1 MNRKQFIILLVVVAV
16 IGAAG
21 LMVHQ
26 RNQQSWQNAGDT
38 IGQKLLPNLAIN
50 DIAQIHIQSG
60 TNALNLIKQN
70 NRWQVKERDGYPA
83 DFSRISE
90 LMLKLADLKVVQSEQ
105 IGPSQLGRFELL
117 SPGSGTN
124 AGTLVEFKDKTGKTL
139 NTLLLG
145 KKQLQKAPAN
155 SQFGGMGGE
164 GWPDGRYVM
173 VGTGT
178 KSVDVISDPLEA
190 VEPQPAQ
197 WLNKE
202 FLSIQNPR
210 TISLQFP
217 EATNSWKLTRASET
231 NAWQLA
237 DARPDEK
244 LDSTK
249 VSSVTSP
256 FSSVSFSDVMPRRP
270 DVATNRTTLSVETFD
285 GFTYVAKIGQK
296 RNDDYPVT
304 FAISATLPAERLAA
318 KDEKPD
324 EKAGLDKTFADTKT
338 RLTEKFAK
346 ETTFTNWVYELPA
359 YSVDQILKTRS
370 QLLEEPKKEE
380 STQPAGSEP
389 GK

>member
-60 TNALNLIKQN
+60 TNTLNLAKPDDH
-70 NRWQVKERDGYPA
+70 WKVSERGNYPA
-83 DFSRISE
+83 DFSKISD
-90 LMLKLADLKVVQSEQ
+90 LLLKLADLKVVQSEQ

-117 SPGSGTN
+117 SPDSGTN
-124 AGTLVEFKDKTGKTL
+124 SGTLVEFKDKSGKTL

-145 KKQLQKAPAN
+145 KKHLQKPPAN

-173 VGTGT
+173 VGTGA

-202 FLSIQNPR
+202 FLSIQKPR
-210 TISLQFP
+210 TIAVQFP
-217 EATNSWKLTRASET
+217 EATNSWKLTRDSET
-231 NAWQLA
+231 NEWQLA
-237 DARPDEK
+237 EAKPGEK

-249 VSSVTSP
+249 ISSVTSP
-256 FSSVSFSDVMPRRP
+256 FSSASFSDATPRKS
-270 DVATNRTTLSVETFD
+270 DIATNRTVLTVETLD
-285 GFTYVAKIGQK
+285 GFTYVANIGAK
-296 RNDDYPVT
+296 KDDDYPVT
-304 FAISATLPAERLAA
+304 FAISAKLPTERVAG

-324 EKAGLDKTFADTKT
+324 EKTKLDKAFADEKTK
-338 RLTEKFAK
+338 LTEKLAK
-346 ETTFTNWVYELPA
+346 ETQFTNWVYQLPA

-370 QLLEEPKKEE
+370 QLLVEPKKETTTPPE
-380 STQPAGSEP
+380 KSSG
-389 GK
+389 G

>member
-26 RNQQSWQNAGDT
+26 RNQQSWQAAGDA
-38 IGQKLLPNLAIN
+38 IGQKLLPNFAIN
-50 DIAQIHIQSG
+50 ETAQIHIQSG

-70 NRWQVKERDGYPA
+70 DRWQVKERDNYPA
-83 DFSRISE
+83 DFSKISE

-105 IGPSQLGRFELL
+105 IGPLQLGRFELL
-117 SPGSGTN
+117 TPGTGTN
-124 AGTLVEFKDKTGKTL
+124 SGTLVEFKDQASKTL

-145 KKQLQKAPAN
+145 KKHMQKAPAN

-173 VGTGT
+173 VGTGA

-210 TISLQFP
+210 TIAAQFSK
-217 EATNSWKLTRASET
+217 ATNSWKLTRASET
-231 NAWQLA
+231 NEWQLTEA
-237 DARPDEK
+237 KPDEK

-249 VSSVTSP
+249 ISSVTSP
-256 FSSVSFSDVMPRRP
+256 FSSATFSDVMPLDRNH
-270 DVATNRTTLSVETFD
+270 ATNGTVLTVETFD
-285 GFTYVAKIGQK
+285 GFTYVAKIGAK
-296 RNDDYPVT
+296 KDDDYPVT
-304 FAISATLPAERLAA
+304 FAISAKLPTERVAG

-324 EKAGLDKTFADTKT
+324 EKTKLDKAFADEKT
-338 RLTEKFAK
+338 RLTEKLAK
-346 ETTFTNWVYELPA
+346 ESQFTNWIYQLPA

-370 QLLEEPKKEE
+370 QLLEEPKKADTAK
-380 STQPAGSEP
+380 SDKTG
-389 GK
+389 GG